1 MTHEEYLAQLRTT
14 VEDLRQDPERLRAL
28 MKSLGLFKKRRIIEG
43 EELEQVLTMLRLLGP
58 GEASNNQRVW
68 TTSWRVGDIEY
79 NHHVGD
85 GFDELEE
92 VTDDE

>member
-68 TTSWRVGDIEY
+68 TTSWRVGDI
-79 NHHVGD
+79 NTTITWAMVSQN
-85 GFDELEE
+85 
-92 VTDDE
+92 